1 MQKPSILVDTGPLV
15 ALLNKKDAQHQRCSD
30 EFSRIGKSLYTC
42 WPVLTE
48 VAHLVKTKASVH
60 SLVASADGTFLNILP
75 LVASDIAGIHSILD
89 QYADQD
95 FDLAD
100 ACLMHLANRQSIET
114 VFTLDVKDF
123 SVYRNPSGQRL
134 SILPAPPSPA

>member
-1 MQKPSILVDTGPLV
+1 MSIDPTEIQLNPIQQQ
-15 ALLNKKDAQHQRCSD
+15 ALARAAEAMHRPWERK
-30 EFSRIGKSLYTC
+30 GLYTC

-48 VAHLVKTKASVH
+48 VAHLAKTKASVR

-75 LVASDIAGIHSILD
+75 LVASDIAGIHSILG
-89 QYADQD
+89 QYADQE

-123 SVYRNPSGQRL
+123 SVYRNPNGQRL